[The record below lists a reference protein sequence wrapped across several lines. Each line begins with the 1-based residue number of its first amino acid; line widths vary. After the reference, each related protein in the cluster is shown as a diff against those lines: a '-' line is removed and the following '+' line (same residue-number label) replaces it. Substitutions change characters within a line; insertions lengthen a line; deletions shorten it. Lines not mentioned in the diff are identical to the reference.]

1 MIATD
6 MFTPAF
12 SAALLDP
19 ALAVP
24 AGLTGPDGRAAGRRF
39 SVYRNNVAVGLTD
52 ALRAGFPV
60 VLKLVG
66 DEFFA
71 AMAGVFL
78 RAHPPRSPLIMLYG
92 AEFADFVAAFPP
104 AAGLPYLADVARL
117 EQALRQSYHAADND
131 PPDPGLLNGL
141 APERLLAMGLRL
153 APATAVLRS
162 AWPVHAIWQ
171 ANMHAIPLP
180 RDLGPQDVLITRPAF
195 DPVPERLPPGGA
207 AIIAA
212 LQAGAAL
219 ADAHAA
225 SPDADLGAIFTLL
238 LRTNAIAALTE
249 AR

>member
-1 MIATD
+1 MNRG
-6 MFTPAF
+6 FLHGP
-12 SAALLDP
+12 LLP
-19 ALAVP
+19 IYGSGAILILFVT
-24 AGLTGPDGRAAGRRF
+24 L
-39 SVYRNNVAVGLTD
+39 
-52 ALRAGFPV
+52 PV
-60 VLKLVG
+60 EDSLVL
-66 DEFFA
+66 
-71 AMAGVFL
+71 
-78 RAHPPRSPLIMLYG
+78 IW
-92 AEFADFVAAFPP
+92 
-104 AAGLPYLADVARL
+104 
-117 EQALRQSYHAADND
+117 
-131 PPDPGLLNGL
+131 LLGM
-141 APERLLAMGLRL
+141 LAMGLRL